1 MRLRFDKRQPTDDEE
16 ESLQRALQAEVAN
29 DPPQPG
35 PPPAYWQNLPIHVNA
50 SIDDATSGKAL
61 SLSWAARV
69 AIPGVVAV
77 LSFLIGLY
85 YYAPDHEGTVKSFR
99 DVAMAMPPSAVDSLY
114 VASLTTG
121 DTAFVGGLET
131 DLLRLPTDLAR
142 EYYVENG
149 STSTLVEDL
158 SDQEM
163 REVLAVL
170 SSNIK

>member
-16 ESLQRALQAEVAN
+16 DALQRALQSELAN
-29 DPPQPG
+29 DPPSPE
-35 PPPAYWQNLPIHVNA
+35 PPSAYWQNLPIRVNA

-69 AIPGVVAV
+69 AIPGIVAV
-77 LSFLIGLY
+77 LSFLIGLN
-85 YYAPDHEGTVKSFR
+85 YYAPDDGGAVRSFR

-114 VASLTTG
+114 VASLTAG
-121 DTAFVGGLET
+121 DTVFVAGLET
-131 DLLRLPTDLAR
+131 DLLRLPSDLAR
-142 EYYVENG
+142 EYYVANG

>member
-1 MRLRFDKRQPTDDEE
+1 M
-16 ESLQRALQAEVAN
+16 
-29 DPPQPG
+29 
-35 PPPAYWQNLPIHVNA
+35 NA
-50 SIDDATSGKAL
+50 AIDDATSGRAL

-69 AIPGVVAV
+69 AIPGIVAV

-85 YYAPDHEGTVKSFR
+85 YYAPDRGGTVQVVPGCGAWR
-99 DVAMAMPPSAVDSLY
+99 CRRRPWILCMWPLWPS
-114 VASLTTG
+114 G

-131 DLLRLPTDLAR
+131 DLLRLPSDLAR

>member
-16 ESLQRALQAEVAN
+16 EALQRALQAEVA
-29 DPPQPG
+29 DDLPSPAPPA
-35 PPPAYWQNLPIHVNA
+35 AYWQNLPVRVNA
-50 SIDDATSGKAL
+50 AIDDATSGRAL

-69 AIPGVVAV
+69 AIPGIVAV

-85 YYAPDHEGTVKSFR
+85 YYAPDRGGMVRSFR

-114 VASLTTG
+114 VASLASG

-131 DLLRLPTDLAR
+131 DLLRLPSDLAR

-158 SDQEM
+158 SDQEV

>member
-29 DPPQPG
+29 DPPSPA
-35 PPPAYWQNLPIHVNA
+35 PPSAYWQNLPIRVNA
-50 SIDDATSGKAL
+50 AIDDATSGKAL

-69 AIPGVVAV
+69 AIPGIVAV
-77 LSFLIGLY
+77 LSFLIGLN
-85 YYAPDHEGTVKSFR
+85 YYAPDQGGTIKSFR

-121 DTAFVGGLET
+121 DAEFAGGLET
-131 DLLRLPTDLAR
+131 DLLRLPSDLAR

-149 STSTLVEDL
+149 SASTLVEDL

-163 REVLAVL
+163 REVLAVM

>member
-16 ESLQRALQAEVAN
+16 DALQRALQSELAHDQPSPE
-29 DPPQPG
+29 PPS
-35 PPPAYWQNLPIHVNA
+35 AYWQNLPIRVNA

-69 AIPGVVAV
+69 AIPGIVAV

-85 YYAPDHEGTVKSFR
+85 YYAPDHGGTVRSFR

-114 VASLTTG
+114 VASLTAG
-121 DTAFVGGLET
+121 DTVFVSGMET
-131 DLLRLPTDLAR
+131 DLLRVSSDLAR
-142 EYYVENG
+142 EYYVANG

-170 SSNIK
+170 SSNLK